1 MTFDKTWYAVGTA
14 TVNNGS
20 AAVTGQISN
29 WLSAGIREGDYFIA
43 AGEIVP
49 IASVNSNTSITL
61 TDAWPGASRTT
72 DSYKIIPASDSVRV
86 LVAAREV
93 LSLLTSG
100 NVNAL
105 AGLTLA
111 ANKGLYATGAGAL
124 ATHDQT
130 GFGRA
135 IQALTGANGG
145 FIRATGAGTVVMQA
159 ILGTVSQAGGVP
171 TGAIVEAGSN
181 ANGQYSRWADGTQ
194 ICTRQVTVLAAND
207 GAGVSFDFPSA
218 FAFFNAAAMSGR
230 PGAGR
235 PTGGSAYGDRYRL
248 STITAVGAIGN
259 NAWEVIFNRSIAAP
273 GAAIANFDAT
283 LFAIGRWF

>member
-1 MTFDKTWYAVGTA
+1 MTFDQTWYAVGTA
-14 TVNNGS
+14 SVSNGS
-20 AAVTGQISN
+20 TTVTGQSSN
-29 WLSAGIREGDYFIA
+29 WLSGGIIAGDFFIA

-61 TDAWPGASRTT
+61 TDAWPGASRAS

-93 LSLLTSG
+93 LSLLTGG

-105 AGLTLA
+105 AGLMLA

-130 GFGRA
+130 AFGRA

-145 FIRATGAGTVVMQA
+145 FIRATGAGGAVMQA

-181 ANGQYSRWADGTQ
+181 ANGQYVRWADGTM
-194 ICTRQVTVLAAND
+194 ICTRNVTILAASD
-207 GAGVSFDFPSA
+207 TAGTSFPFPSA
-218 FAFFNAAAMSGR
+218 FSRFDGASIAGR

-235 PTGGSAYGDRYRL
+235 PTGGSGYGGRYRL
-248 STITAVGAIGN
+248 ATITAVGAVDN
-259 NAWEVIFNRSIAAP
+259 VNWETIFSTAIAAP
-273 GAAIANFDAT
+273 GATIANFDAT